1 MGSIERYGTAVAPR
15 VRELL
20 ADERLLADATR

>member
-1 MGSIERYGTAVAPR
+1 VVMENDALEPNLRSLDV

-20 ADERLLADATR
+20 ADAT